1 MPDSATQMGGSS
13 MEVFDAMESAM
24 TMRWLKNEPVQD
36 EVIERLIWAGTRASS
51 PANSQLWDFIVV
63 TSPQQRARLH
73 ETIEP
78 AIAVPSTDQNRPAQ
92 ADPVTR
98 RMIEGGTH
106 LLATLQEAPAL
117 IFVCASS
124 LVPGDPKED
133 RYQLAAIYGATQN
146 MLVAA
151 RAMGLGVAPTGL
163 HNFNTKG
170 VREALE
176 VPDHKMIGV
185 TMAIGWP
192 DRPFRPLHRKPVADV
207 IHRDT
212 W

>member
-1 MPDSATQMGGSS
+1 MPDLAKMGEST

-24 TMRWLKNEPVQD
+24 TMRWLTDEPVHD

-73 ETIEP
+73 DAIVP
-78 AIAVPSTDQNRPAQ
+78 AITLPSMGKSPAAK

-98 RMIEGGTH
+98 RMVEGGAH
-106 LLATLQEAPAL
+106 LLTTLQEAPVL
-117 IFVCASS
+117 LFVCASS

-133 RYQLAAIYGATQN
+133 RYQFAAIYGATQN
-146 MLVAA
+146 MLVAG

-170 VREALE
+170 VRETLN
-176 VPDHKMIGV
+176 VPDHKIIGV